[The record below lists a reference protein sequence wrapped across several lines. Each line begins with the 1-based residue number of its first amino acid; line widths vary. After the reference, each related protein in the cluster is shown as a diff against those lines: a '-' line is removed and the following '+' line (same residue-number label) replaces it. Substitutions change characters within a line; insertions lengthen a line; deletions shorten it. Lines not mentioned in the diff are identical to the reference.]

1 MYIGL
6 RGCDYPCPEVKGVVR
21 GEIYIGG
28 YII

>member
-6 RGCDYPCPEVKGVVR
+6 RGCDYPHPEVKGVVR
-21 GEIYIGG
+21 GEVYIGG